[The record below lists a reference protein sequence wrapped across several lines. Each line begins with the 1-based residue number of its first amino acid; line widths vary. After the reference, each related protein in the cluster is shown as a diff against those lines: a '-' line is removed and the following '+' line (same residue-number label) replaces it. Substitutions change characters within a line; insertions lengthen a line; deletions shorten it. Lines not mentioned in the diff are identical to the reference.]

1 MRRRLVLLVRL
12 ASLAALAGG
21 LGAET
26 ASAHPWEAHAASPG
40 AIGGHG
46 LFGGLANMAQADA
59 AAAVT
64 RIAEPAPA
72 LPTPAGPCTE
82 EAAAAMPIGA
92 NHNHSDIKQHAFA
105 CRMEQVAFAS
115 LTAQLKDRPN
125 VILGEMDVKA
135 DIAAVA
141 ITYPQGGVLFF
152 DVSDPAKPKFL
163 SRYDATECDQLL
175 EDVNC
180 GAFVDLSSD
189 GKTAYLSI
197 QKLTL
202 LPTLPLNLN
211 ALNQS
216 GPGVDV
222 IDIANPRKPVRSQ
235 FYPILGIGGVHTV
248 RSHTIPQGP
257 SDAAHPRAA
266 GEYVISNQN
275 GVGIDIAKVTKVAGK
290 RLLTTVRQLGTI
302 NLAATIQNNEVHD
315 TFIQND
321 PLDGRTYLYN
331 AAGFST
337 GFNVYDMTDPS
348 KIKQVAEWDPT
359 PECDN
364 DWYAHTIDVTHRN
377 GRRYV
382 TMPAEML
389 LMLDSTSPSGLAEMS
404 EGDKYNGC
412 GTFVGN
418 GDKPGPLWIVDATD
432 FSKLGPANDKKS
444 PEEALRTDAALKR
457 ASLDALV
464 ATWTNPAGRAG
475 GSLTFSPHNQQIV
488 GDRIYLSHYH
498 GGVYVLDAAAAFA
511 GRRERPK
518 EVGFIV
524 PHDDRTR
531 PLLGQPTLTGL
542 LGRFFTD
549 FPLGRPEIWD
559 MVHYKGNILASD
571 MTGGFY
577 SLKYDDSPLPRCA
590 DRKRPVSVID
600 RKRSSVRA
608 GRLIV
613 RGTASDRG
621 CAAAAKTRERA
632 GAVRK
637 VSVAVAL
644 KSAGR
649 CRYVSRKGTVGARRS
664 CSRPVYLKARGTKR
678 WRLDLRG
685 RFKRGTYV
693 VRVRSRDRAGNAERT
708 KTATL
713 RPVRRGAV
721 SER

>member
-1 MRRRLVLLVRL
+1 
-12 ASLAALAGG
+12 
-21 LGAET
+21 
-26 ASAHPWEAHAASPG
+26 
-40 AIGGHG
+40 
-46 LFGGLANMAQADA
+46 
-59 AAAVT
+59 
-64 RIAEPAPA
+64 
-72 LPTPAGPCTE
+72 
-82 EAAAAMPIGA
+82 MPVGDG
-92 NHNHSDIKQHAFA
+92 HNHSDIKQHAFA

-115 LTAQLKDRPN
+115 LTEQLKDRPN

-152 DVSDPAKPKFL
+152 DVSDPAKPQFL
-163 SRYDATECDQLL
+163 SRYNATECDQLL

-180 GAFVDLSSD
+180 GAFVDLSGD

-202 LPTLPLNLN
+202 LPTLPLNAN

-222 IDIANPRKPVRSQ
+222 IDIANPRRPVRTM
-235 FYPILGIGGVHTV
+235 FYPILGLGGVHTV
-248 RSHTIPQGP
+248 RSHTIPAGP
-257 SDAAHPRAA
+257 SSAGKPRAA

-337 GFNVYDMTDPS
+337 GFNVYDITDPS
-348 KIKQVAEWDPT
+348 KITQVAEWDPT
-359 PECDN
+359 PECEN
-364 DWYAHTIDVTHRN
+364 DWYAHTIDVTHKD

-389 LMLDSTSPSGLAEMS
+389 LMIDPQSPSGLSEMS
-404 EGDKYNGC
+404 DGDKYNGC

-444 PEEALRTDAALKR
+444 PDQALATDAALKK

-498 GGVYVLDAAAAFA
+498 GGVYVLDASAAFA
-511 GRRERPK
+511 GKRERPK

-524 PHDDRTR
+524 PHDERTR

-549 FPLGRPEIWD
+549 FPLGRPEVWD
-559 MVHYKGNILASD
+559 MVHYKGHVLASD

-577 SLKYDDSPLPRCA
+577 SLKYDDSPLPLCT
-590 DRKRPVSVID
+590 DVKRPAAVFS
-600 RKRSSVRA
+600 RKRSAISVR
-608 GRLIV
+608 RIV
-613 RGTASDRG
+613 LRGTASDRG
-621 CAAAAKTRERA
+621 CKADAKTRERA
-632 GAVRK
+632 GVAAQGERRRRAEVRH
-637 VSVAVAL
+637 AL
-644 KSAGR
+644 SLREQAGQPGPR
-649 CRYVSRKGTVGARRS
+649 AQLQDAGVRHRARQEDLAPGAAQPLQARHVCRE
-664 CSRPVYLKARGTKR
+664 
-678 WRLDLRG
+678 
-685 RFKRGTYV
+685 
-693 VRVRSRDRAGNAERT
+693 RSRDGRGRQPRADEDGDAAPARGEAVTSEASRR
-708 KTATL
+708 ATSA
-713 RPVRRGAV
+713 RRAGAV
-721 SER
+721 SGR

>member
-1 MRRRLVLLVRL
+1 MCRRVVLLSCLV
-12 ASLAALAGG
+12 SLAAV
-21 LGAET
+21 LGALEI
-26 ASAHPWEAHAASPG
+26 APAGAHPGEAHVTTPG
-40 AIGGHG
+40 ALGAHG
-46 LFGGLANMAQADA
+46 LFGGLARAAQADA
-59 AAAVT
+59 AAALT
-64 RIAEPAPA
+64 RVATPRQA
-72 LPTPAGPCTE
+72 PTPAGPCTD
-82 EAAAAMPIGA
+82 EAAQAMPVGDA
-92 NHNHSDIKQHAFA
+92 HNHSDISQHKFS
-105 CRMEQVAFAS
+105 CRMEQVAFES

-125 VILGEMDVKA
+125 VILGEMDIKA

-152 DVSDPAKPKFL
+152 DVSDPAQPRFL
-163 SRYDATECDQLL
+163 SRYNATECDQLL
-175 EDVNC
+175 EDINC
-180 GAFVDLSSD
+180 GAFVDLSAD

-202 LPTLPLNLN
+202 LPTLPLNAN

-216 GPGVDV
+216 GPGIDV
-222 IDIANPRKPVRSQ
+222 IDIANPRRPVRTM
-235 FYPILGIGGVHTV
+235 FYPILGLGGVHTV
-248 RSHTIPQGP
+248 RSHTIPSGP
-257 SDAAHPRAA
+257 SSAGQPRAA

-275 GVGIDIAKVTKVAGK
+275 GVGIDIARVTRVGGL
-290 RLLTTVRQLGTI
+290 RVLTTVRQLGTI

-331 AAGFST
+331 AAGFAT
-337 GFNVYDMTDPS
+337 GFNVYDITDPA
-348 KIKQVAEWDPT
+348 KIRQVAEWDPT

-364 DWYAHTIDVTHRN
+364 DWYAHTIDVTHKE

-389 LMLDSTSPSGLAEMS
+389 LMLDRTSPSGLSEQS
-404 EGDKYNGC
+404 EGAKRNGC

-444 PEEALRTDAALKR
+444 PQQAFATDEALKK

-464 ATWTNPAGRAG
+464 TTWTNPAARAG

-488 GDRIYLSHYH
+488 GDKIYLSHYH
-498 GGVYVLDAAAAFA
+498 GGVYVLDASAAFA

-531 PLLGQPTLTGL
+531 PLLGQPALTGL

-559 MVHYKGNILASD
+559 MVHYKGHVLASD

-577 SLKYDDSPLPRCA
+577 SMRLDESPLPLCA
-590 DRKRPVSVID
+590 DRKRPATVFS
-600 RKRSSVRA
+600 RKRSAISPR
-608 GRLIV
+608 RIV
-613 RGTASDRG
+613 LRGTASDRG
-621 CAAAAKTRERA
+621 CRADARTRERA
-632 GAVRK
+632 GAIRK
-637 VSVAVAL
+637 VRVAVAL
-644 KSAGR
+644 KSGTR
-649 CRYVSRKGTVGARRS
+649 CRFASRKGTLGAARNCRK
-664 CSRPVYLKARGTKR
+664 PVFITARGNKS
-678 WRLDLRG
+678 WRLELRG
-685 RFKRGTYV
+685 AFKPGAYAV
-693 VRVRSRDRAGNAERT
+693 SVRATDSVGNVGPT
-708 KTATL
+708 KSATL
-713 RPVRRGAV
+713 RLRAPKR
-721 SER
+721 

>member
-1 MRRRLVLLVRL
+1 MRRVVLLL
-12 ASLAALAGG
+12 SLAVLAAA
-21 LGAET
+21 LGALQT
-26 ASAHPWEAHAASPG
+26 TPAGAHPGEAHSVAPG
-40 AIGGHG
+40 SLTGHG
-46 LFGGLANMAQADA
+46 LFGGLARERQATA
-59 AAAVT
+59 AAALT
-64 RIAEPAPA
+64 RFATPRQA
-72 LPTPAGPCTE
+72 PTPAGPCTE
-82 EAAAAMPIGA
+82 EAAKSMPVGEG
-92 NHNHSDIKQHAFA
+92 HNHSDIKQHAFS
-105 CRMEQVAFAS
+105 CRMEQVAFES
-115 LTAQLKDRPN
+115 LTEQLKDRPN

-163 SRYDATECDQLL
+163 SRYNATECDQLL

-180 GAFVDLSSD
+180 GAFVDLSAD

-202 LPTLPLNLN
+202 LPTLPLNAN

-222 IDIANPRKPVRSQ
+222 IDLANPRKPAKTM
-235 FYPILGIGGVHTV
+235 FYPILGLGGVHTV
-248 RSHTIPQGP
+248 RSHTIPAGP
-257 SDAAHPRAA
+257 SSAGRPRAA

-331 AAGFST
+331 AAGFAT
-337 GFNVYDMTDPS
+337 GFNVYDITDPA

-359 PECDN
+359 PECAN
-364 DWYAHTIDVTHRN
+364 DWYAHTIDVTHSD

-389 LMLDSTSPSGLAEMS
+389 LMIDPQSPSGLSEQS

-444 PEEALRTDAALKR
+444 PEEALRTAPALKK

-464 ATWTNPAGRAG
+464 TTWTNPAGRAG

-498 GGVYVLDAAAAFA
+498 GGVYVLDASAAFA
-511 GRRERPK
+511 GKRERPK
-518 EVGFIV
+518 EIGFIV
-524 PHDDRTR
+524 PHDEQTR
-531 PLLGQPTLTGL
+531 PLLGQPPLTGL

-559 MVHYKGNILASD
+559 MVQYKGHVLASD

-577 SLKYDDSPLPRCA
+577 SLRLDESPLALCA
-590 DRKRPVSVID
+590 DVKRP
-600 RKRSSVRA
+600 SSVFSPRNSSIRA
-608 GRLIV
+608 KRILL

-621 CAAAAKTRERA
+621 CKANAKTRERA
-632 GAVRK
+632 GALRK

-644 KSAGR
+644 KAR
-649 CRYVSRKGTVGARRS
+649 TKCRFASRKGTLGKARS
-664 CSRPVYLKARGTKR
+664 CTTPAFLTARGNKS
-678 WRLDLRG
+678 WRLELRG
-685 RFKRGTYV
+685 KFKPGTYV
-693 VRVRSRDRAGNAERT
+693 VKVRPTDAVGNRGPI

-713 RPVRRGAV
+713 RLRR
-721 SER
+721 

>member
-1 MRRRLVLLVRL
+1 MRRRVLLVSSFV
-12 ASLAALAGG
+12 ALAAVFGALEIAPAG
-21 LGAET
+21 
-26 ASAHPWEAHAASPG
+26 AHPGEAHVTAPG
-40 AIGGHG
+40 ALGGHG
-46 LFGGLANMAQADA
+46 LFGGLAGGRQADA
-59 AAAVT
+59 AAAISRVAT
-64 RIAEPAPA
+64 PRQA
-72 LPTPAGPCTE
+72 PTPAGPCTD
-82 EAAAAMPIGA
+82 EAAQAMPVGDG
-92 NHNHSDIKQHAFA
+92 HNHSDIKQHAFA

-115 LTAQLKDRPN
+115 LTEQLKDRPN

-152 DVSDPAKPKFL
+152 DVSDPAKPQFL
-163 SRYDATECDQLL
+163 SRYNATECDQLL

-180 GAFVDLSSD
+180 GAFVDLSGD

-202 LPTLPLNLN
+202 LPTLPLNAN

-222 IDIANPRKPVRSQ
+222 IDIANPRRPVRTM
-235 FYPILGIGGVHTV
+235 FYPILGLGGVHTV
-248 RSHTIPQGP
+248 RSHTIPAGP
-257 SDAAHPRAA
+257 SSAGKPRAA

-275 GVGIDIAKVTKVAGK
+275 GVGIDIAKVTKLAGK

-337 GFNVYDMTDPS
+337 GFNVYDITDPS
-348 KIKQVAEWDPT
+348 KITQVAEWDPT
-359 PECDN
+359 PECEN
-364 DWYAHTIDVTHRN
+364 DWYAHTIDVTHKD

-389 LMLDSTSPSGLAEMS
+389 LMIDPQSPSGLSEMS
-404 EGDKYNGC
+404 DGDKYNGC

-444 PEEALRTDAALKR
+444 PDQALATDAALKK

-498 GGVYVLDAAAAFA
+498 GGVYVLDASAAFA
-511 GRRERPK
+511 GKRERPK

-524 PHDDRTR
+524 PHDERTR

-549 FPLGRPEIWD
+549 FPLGRPEVWD
-559 MVHYKGNILASD
+559 MVHYKGHVLASD

-577 SLKYDDSPLPRCA
+577 SLKYDDSPLPLCT
-590 DRKRPVSVID
+590 DVKRPAAVFS
-600 RKRSSVRA
+600 RKRSAISVR
-608 GRLIV
+608 RIV
-613 RGTASDRG
+613 LRGTASDRG
-621 CAAAAKTRERA
+621 CKADAKTRERA
-632 GAVRK
+632 GSLRR

-644 KSAGR
+644 KSGTR
-649 CRYVSRKGTVGARRS
+649 CRFVSKQGSLGRARS
-664 CSRPVYLKARGTKR
+664 CKTPAFVTARGKKT
-678 WRLDLRG
+678 WRLELRN
-685 RFKRGTYV
+685 RFRPGTYV
-693 VRVRSRDRAGNAERT
+693 VSVRPTDAVGNRGPT

-713 RPVRRGAV
+713 RLRAAKR
-721 SER
+721 

>member
-1 MRRRLVLLVRL
+1 MRRSVVLLTCL
-12 ASLAALAGG
+12 ASLAAV
-21 LGAET
+21 LGAIGIS
-26 ASAHPWEAHAASPG
+26 AAGAHPGEAHEVSPG
-40 AIGGHG
+40 AVGGHG
-46 LFGGLANMAQADA
+46 LFGGLAGARQANA
-59 AAAVT
+59 AAAAARGVT
-64 RIAEPAPA
+64 TRQAPA
-72 LPTPAGPCTE
+72 PAGPCTD
-82 EAAAAMPIGA
+82 EAAKAMPVGDD
-92 NHNHSDIKQHAFA
+92 HNHADISQHEFS
-105 CRMEQVAFAS
+105 CRMKQVAFES

-152 DVSDPAKPKFL
+152 DVSDPAKPRFL
-163 SRYDATECDQLL
+163 SRYDATECDQLVM
-175 EDVNC
+175 DINC

-197 QKLTL
+197 QKLTMA
-202 LPTLPLNLN
+202 PTAPLDLN
-211 ALNQS
+211 ALNQG

-222 IDIANPRKPVRSQ
+222 IDLANPRKPVRTM
-235 FYPILGIGGVHTV
+235 FYPILGLGGVHTV
-248 RSHTIPQGP
+248 RSHTIPKGP
-257 SDAAHPRAA
+257 SSPSSPRAA

-290 RLLTTVRQLGTI
+290 RVLTTVRQLGTI

-331 AAGFST
+331 AAGFAT
-337 GFNVYDMTDPS
+337 GFNVYDITDPS
-348 KIKQVAEWDPT
+348 QIKQVAEWDPT
-359 PECDN
+359 PECDD
-364 DWYAHTIDVTHRN
+364 DWYAHTIDVTHKD

-389 LMLDSTSPSGLAEMS
+389 LLLDRNSPSGLAEMS
-404 EGDKYNGC
+404 DGDKYNGC

-444 PEEALRTDAALKR
+444 PKQALATDAALKK

-488 GDRIYLSHYH
+488 GDKIYLSHYH
-498 GGVYVLDAAAAFA
+498 GGVYVLDASAAFS
-511 GRRERPK
+511 GKRERPR

-524 PHDDRTR
+524 PHDKRIR
-531 PLLGQPTLTGL
+531 PLLGQPPMTGL

-559 MVHYKGNILASD
+559 MVHYKGHVLASD

-577 SLKYDDSPLPRCA
+577 SLRHDDSPLPACT
-590 DRKRPVSVID
+590 DRKRPRAVFS
-600 RKRSSVRA
+600 RKRSAISTR
-608 GRLIV
+608 RIML

-621 CAAAAKTRERA
+621 CKADAKTSKRA
-632 GAVRK
+632 GAIRR

-644 KSAGR
+644 KSGTR
-649 CRYVSRKGTVGARRS
+649 CRFLSRRGRLSDARS
-664 CSRPVYLKARGTKR
+664 CRKPSYITARGKKR
-678 WRLDLRG
+678 WRLELRG
-685 RFKRGTYV
+685 SFRPGTYA
-693 VRVRSRDRAGNAERT
+693 VRIRPTDAVGNRGAA

-713 RPVRRGAV
+713 RLRADR
-721 SER
+721 